1 MKQYISKLKIQEDGS
16 GLVKIPKEV
25 IQKCQLKEGD
35 SIDINAQKNN
45 FSLSKLLD
53 GINDDNL
60 HGEIDSSGPVGKEL
74 L

>member
-1 MKQYISKLKIQEDGS
+1 MKQYISKLEIQEDGS

-25 IQKCQLKEGD
+25 LLKLQLKEGD
-35 SIDINAQKNN
+35 SIYINAQKDN

-53 GINDDNL
+53 RINDDNL